1 MSFSQKSDSNN
12 ELNESVT
19 NERIFGIF
27 DSKLHTTKVLL
38 LGSGEL
44 GKEIAIELIRL
55 GIRVCAAD
63 SYADAPAMQV
73 AQENRVI
80 DMSDSQELQD
90 LINDI
95 NPDIIIPEIEAISTQ
110 ILKLSLIHI

>member
-44 GKEIAIELIRL
+44 GKEIAI
-55 GIRVCAAD
+55 
-63 SYADAPAMQV
+63 
-73 AQENRVI
+73 
-80 DMSDSQELQD
+80 
-90 LINDI
+90 
-95 NPDIIIPEIEAISTQ
+95 
-110 ILKLSLIHI
+110 